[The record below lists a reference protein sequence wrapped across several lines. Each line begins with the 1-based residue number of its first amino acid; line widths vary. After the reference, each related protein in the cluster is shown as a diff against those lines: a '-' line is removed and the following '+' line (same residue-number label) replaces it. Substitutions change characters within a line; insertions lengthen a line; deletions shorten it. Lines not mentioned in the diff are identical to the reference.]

1 MPKLPPGQVELKI
14 LFSVNSQQF
23 IDSGKK
29 ILFNNP
35 EPGLSYDDLMKLEEA
50 DKKIKPKSRQPNK

>member
-1 MPKLPPGQVELKI
+1 MNKLPPGQYELKV

-23 IDSGKK
+23 IDTGKK

-35 EPGLSYDDLMKLEEA
+35 EPGLSYDDIIKLEEA
-50 DKKIKPKSRQPNK
+50 DKKIKPKGKK